1 MADEIEL
8 KLALPPLQRSRLL
21 RHPLLKQGVLL
32 KRQRVVNIYYDTPD
46 QALHR
51 EGMALR
57 LRQQG
62 EQMLQTVKCAGVS
75 SGGLST
81 RPEWEVPY
89 SGRFDF
95 SCVTDRNVRQFL
107 QAPEHYRRLQ
117 PCFETTFQRS
127 TWRFEVSPG
136 KAVLMMLDRGHILAK
151 GRKETISE
159 VELELDGADED
170 HLFALALALAE
181 RISLVPALLSKA
193 ERGYRLAA
201 GTELQPVRAEPL
213 ELDGS
218 QTLRSAFVAIA
229 LNCLEQL
236 LHNQDGAVTSDDPEF
251 IHQMRVAL
259 RRLHAALR
267 LFASLLPPEVEALD
281 APLKKTMDVLGQVRN
296 LDVLVEE
303 LVQPHLDG
311 QGSTASEEASA
322 SATASLGPL
331 LQQLEKQRTLARDA
345 ARAWLLSPEYG
356 GFLLRGQ
363 QALHDWAKSADKKED
378 RLEDHARRQL
388 VRLRKRVER
397 RAAAA
402 RPEDAAALHGVRIA
416 VKRLRY
422 SLEFFSALL
431 KKKTRRPWKV
441 FLARHQELLGKLQD
455 LAVAED
461 ELARLAKSS
470 TTFATA
476 YRHLAENWGERR
488 GQYQARVVKDL
499 KRLAELPELALRKG
513 R

>member
-8 KLALPPLQRSRLL
+8 KLALPPTQRSRLL

-32 KRQRVVNIYYDTPD
+32 KRQRVANIYYDTPD

-51 EGMALR
+51 AGMALR

-95 SCVTDRNVRQFL
+95 SSVTDRNVRKFL

-127 TWRFEVSPG
+127 TWRFEASPG
-136 KAVLMMLDRGHILAK
+136 KAVLMMLDHGNILAK
-151 GRKETISE
+151 GRKEIISE
-159 VELELDGADED
+159 VELELDGADEG
-170 HLFALALALAE
+170 HLFSLALALAE

-201 GTELQPVRAEPL
+201 GTEVEPVRAEPL

-218 QTLRSAFVAIA
+218 QSLRSAFVSIA

-236 LHNQDGAVTSDDPEF
+236 LHNQEGAITSDDPEF

-267 LFASLLPPEVEALD
+267 LFSSLVPPDIEALD
-281 APLKKTMDVLGQVRN
+281 APLKKTMEVLGQVRN

-311 QGSTASEEASA
+311 PASEGASETASAA
-322 SATASLGPL
+322 LGPL
-331 LQQLEKQRTLARDA
+331 LRQLEKQRTLARDA

-356 GFLLRGQ
+356 YFLLRGQ
-363 QALHDWAKSADKKED
+363 QALHGWARTTDATKDL
-378 RLEDHARRQL
+378 LEDHAHRQL

-397 RAAAA
+397 RAASA
-402 RPEDAAALHGVRIA
+402 RPEDDVALHGVRIS

-422 SLEFFSALL
+422 SLEFFSSLL

-441 FLARHQELLGKLQD
+441 FLTRHQELLGKLQD
-455 LAVAED
+455 FAVAE
-461 ELARLAKSS
+461 EALTGLAKKS

-476 YRHLAENWGERR
+476 HRHLAEQWGERR
-488 GQYQARVVKDL
+488 GQYRARVVKDL
-499 KRLAELPELALRKG
+499 KRLTELPELALRKG